1 MSGCRDASSRC
12 SWMRCCFSGYIAGT
26 DGYYGASHD
35 IPAADRPVGII
46 RWGELVIYSAE
57 VVECTGYQKNILDI
71 CPFVDNPHTK
81 GLHFHQ

>member
-1 MSGCRDASSRC
+1 MQLDEMLFQRIYS
-12 SWMRCCFSGYIAGT
+12 
-26 DGYYGASHD
+26 GYYGASHD

-46 RWGELVIYSAE
+46 RWGRAGVLVIYSAE

>member
-1 MSGCRDASSRC
+1 MLAVRC

-46 RWGELVIYSAE
+46 RWGRAGVLVIYSAE
-57 VVECTGYQKNILDI
+57 VVECIGYQKNILDI
-71 CPFVDNPHTK
+71 CPFVAIRIQKDYTFINK
-81 GLHFHQ
+81 K

>member
-1 MSGCRDASSRC
+1 MSGCRDAGSRC

-35 IPAADRPVGII
+35 IPAADKPVGII

-71 CPFVDNPHTK
+71 CSSVDIPLTK
-81 GLHFHQ
+81 GLHFDK

>member
-1 MSGCRDASSRC
+1 VGR
-12 SWMRCCFSGYIAGT
+12 AG
-26 DGYYGASHD
+26 
-35 IPAADRPVGII
+35 V
-46 RWGELVIYSAE
+46 LVIYSAE